1 MRTGS
6 ARYVTA
12 CFAAAALVLLAGCVQ
27 RKATSVFVS
36 PFSSQVSE
44 NASGGRLVVLLI
56 TDNTD
61 HQYPNRQPGSI
72 ADGVTKNAEL
82 METFIQRVHASTG
95 MAVDMHRIAGTTG
108 IDDPFTCDNIV
119 QTIKTLPVNAG
130 DAVMVYYSGHG
141 FNIGSDDPAT
151 TASQIARFASPD
163 FGGHQLTQFPFL
175 ACGRDVRNTP
185 NLDLIA
191 TWLAAKRPR
200 LTIVMSDAC
209 NSFEAGTGPAAESF
223 FAGGTRAITEDLRL
237 RSLFV
242 EARGTVLMTGSQ
254 RGHYSYYDT
263 SFFHPGGF
271 FTREFLTALEGI
283 PASERTTWQ
292 DVGRLLTPMVVRVQD
307 RRTARITTDVQTPIL
322 YVGDP
327 FATAAR

>member
-1 MRTGS
+1 MRISS

-12 CFAAAALVLLAGCVQ
+12 CFAAAALVLLAACAQ
-27 RKATSVFVS
+27 RRTSVFVPPS
-36 PFSSQVSE
+36 SSQVSQTI
-44 NASGGRLVVLLI
+44 GGSRLVVLLI

-61 HQYPNRQPGSI
+61 HQYPNRQAGSI

-82 METFIQRVHASTG
+82 METFVQRVRASTG
-95 MAVDMHRIAGTTG
+95 MRVDVHRIAGTNG
-108 IDDPFTCDNIV
+108 LDDPFTCDNIV
-119 QTIKTLPVNAG
+119 RTIKTLPVNAG
-130 DAVMVYYSGHG
+130 DAVLVYYSGHG

-151 TASQIARFASPD
+151 TASQIARFASPE
-163 FGGHQLTQFPFL
+163 FSGRQLTQFPFL

-209 NSFEAGTGPAAESF
+209 NSFEGGTGPAAERF
-223 FAGGTRAITEDLRL
+223 FAGGTRGTVEDLRL

-263 SFFHPGGF
+263 NFFHPGGF
-271 FTREFLTALEGI
+271 FTREFLTALESI
-283 PASERTTWQ
+283 PASQRTTWQ
-292 DVGRLLTPMVVRVQD
+292 EVGRLLTPMLIRVQD
-307 RRTARITTDVQTPIL
+307 RRTARVTTDVQAPIL
-322 YVGDP
+322 YVGEP